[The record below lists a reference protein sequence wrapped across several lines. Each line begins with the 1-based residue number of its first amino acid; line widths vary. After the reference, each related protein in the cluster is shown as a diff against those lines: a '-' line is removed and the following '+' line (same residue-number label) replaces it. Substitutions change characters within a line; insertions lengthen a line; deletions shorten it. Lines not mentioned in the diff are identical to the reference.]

1 MKESFWAAYI
11 VSFGIIAIVFIFLFQ
26 SLTNSD
32 EHNMAILK
40 ETTEASM
47 FDAFDYATYRASGE
61 IRIDREKFVEVFLRR
76 FSENAS
82 LSRNYHVE
90 IYDVNEKPPKV
101 SIKVSSRQVGQLF
114 TIGGGKTAGGTVTF
128 TISNR
133 IDAILEVP
141 Y

>member
-11 VSFGIIAIVFIFLFQ
+11 ISFGVVAIVFIFLFQ
-26 SLTNSD
+26 SLTNND

-40 ETTEASM
+40 ETTEAAM
-47 FDAFDYATYRASGE
+47 YDAFDYASYRKTGK

-76 FSENAS
+76 FAENAS
-82 LSRNYHVE
+82 LARNYK
-90 IYDVNEKPPKV
+90 IQFYDVNELPPKV
-101 SIKVSSRQVGQLF
+101 SIKVDSYQVGQLF
-114 TIGGGKTAGGTVTF
+114 SGGGEGGNSITF

>member
-11 VSFGIIAIVFIFLFQ
+11 VALGIIAIVFIFLFQ

-40 ETTEASM
+40 ETTEAAM
-47 FDAFDYATYRASGE
+47 YDAFDYASYRKTGE
-61 IRIDREKFVEVFLRR
+61 IRIDREKFVEVFIRR

-82 LSRNYHVE
+82 LSRSYEVKF
-90 IYDVNEKPPKV
+90 YDVNELPPKV
-101 SIKVSSRQVGQLF
+101 SIKVTSRQVGQLF
-114 TIGGGKTAGGTVTF
+114 TGGGSNGGSVMF
-128 TISNR
+128 AISNR

-141 Y
+141 N

>member
-11 VSFGIIAIVFIFLFQ
+11 ISFGIIAIVFIFLFQ

-40 ETTEASM
+40 ETTEAAM
-47 FDAFDYATYRASGE
+47 YDAFDYATYRKSGE
-61 IRIDREKFVEVFLRR
+61 IRIDREKFVEVFIRR

-82 LSRNYHVE
+82 LSRNYDVKF
-90 IYDVNEKPPKV
+90 YDVNEKPPKV
-101 SIKVSSRQVGQLF
+101 SIKVSSKQVGQLF
-114 TIGGGKTAGGTVTF
+114 GGGSADNETITF

>member
-11 VSFGIIAIVFIFLFQ
+11 IAFGVVAVLFIFLFQ
-26 SLTNSD
+26 SLTNND
-32 EHNMAILK
+32 EHNMTILK
-40 ETTEASM
+40 ETTEAAM
-47 FDAFDYATYRASGE
+47 YDAFDYASYRYSGE

-82 LSRNYHVE
+82 LARSYKVQF
-90 IYDVNEKPPKV
+90 YDVNEYPPKV
-101 SIKVSSRQVGQLF
+101 SIKVSSNQVGQ
-114 TIGGGKTAGGTVTF
+114 IGGMGGDTSSVTF